1 MPAQLP
7 YAGIF
12 SSLQSK
18 FHLNPVLQLQN
29 SECGLACLCMI
40 ANAHGQHWRL
50 MDLRHKFPQTMKGAN
65 LKQLIDQSLALGFN
79 ARPIRLELD
88 ELHQL
93 ATPCI
98 LHWDLNHFVVLQ
110 KIKGAQ
116 VTLLDPALGV
126 RQITLAV
133 ASEHFTGVALEL
145 TPQAQFKTKPAP
157 KSFPLSQLTGNI
169 RGFGTSA
176 LQILALALVLE
187 LFAIFMPM
195 FNQAVVDDVLTSG
208 DHELL
213 SVLVAGFALI
223 LLIQSALSLARS
235 WWVMVLSQTVSI
247 QWLSNVFAH
256 LIRLPADW
264 FSQRHLGDISSRFG
278 AVHDIQRT
286 LTQTTL
292 ESLLDGFMAI
302 AALTMMFIYSPTL
315 TWMVLAA
322 SCLYAL
328 VRWISYSPFRHA
340 ASERLVLAGQ
350 EQSHFIET
358 LRAMTPLKLFAR
370 ENERCARWQSLM
382 VEVMNR
388 DFQTAKLNM
397 GFNVARTL
405 IFGLE
410 NLCVFWLGAK
420 IILASQSQTSG
431 TPVLTVGMLLAFI
444 SYKMQFTG
452 RVSALI
458 NQGIELKMLNLHRDR
473 LADIVLTPPEQDTPQ
488 GNMPANDLA
497 HLEAKLELRN
507 VSFRYSDAE
516 PWLFENVTLSIQAG
530 EHVAITGASGCGKT
544 TLLKILLGLLP
555 PTHGIV
561 LYGDM
566 PMGQLG
572 LSNVRRK
579 IGVVMQEDALLTG
592 SIADNIAFFDMTPNL
607 QKVEDCAKL
616 AEIHQDIL
624 RMPMAYHSLVGELGA
639 GLSGGQKQRILL
651 ARALYAQPSVLA
663 LDEATSHL
671 DMHNENAV
679 SHTLSRLK
687 LTRIV
692 IAHRP
697 ETIARADRQIN
708 FSMLKPHTASPL
720 TL

>member
-1 MPAQLP
+1 
-7 YAGIF
+7 
-12 SSLQSK
+12 
-18 FHLNPVLQLQN
+18 
-29 SECGLACLCMI
+29 
-40 ANAHGQHWRL
+40 
-50 MDLRHKFPQTMKGAN
+50 MDLRHKFPQTLKGAN
-65 LKQLIDQSLALGFN
+65 LKQLIDQSQVLGFN
-79 ARPIRLELD
+79 ARPVRLELE

-110 KIKGAQ
+110 KIKGQQ
-116 VTLLDPALGV
+116 VTLLDPALGL
-126 RQITLAV
+126 RNISLAI
-133 ASEHFTGVALEL
+133 ASQHFTGVALEL
-145 TPQAQFKTKPAP
+145 APHAQFKTKAAS

-169 RGFGTSA
+169 RGLGKSA
-176 LQILALALVLE
+176 AQILALAFVLE
-187 LFAIFMPM
+187 LFAIFMPL

-256 LIRLPADW
+256 LLKLPANW
-264 FSQRHLGDISSRFG
+264 FAQRHLGDIASRFG

-292 ESLLDGFMAI
+292 ESLLDGLMAI
-302 AALTMMFIYSPTL
+302 AALVMMFIYSPTL
-315 TWMVLAA
+315 TWVVLAA
-322 SCLYAL
+322 SALYAI
-328 VRWISYSPFRHA
+328 VRWISYTPFRHA

-370 ENERCARWQSLM
+370 ENERRTRWQSLM

-388 DFQTAKLNM
+388 DFQTSKLNM
-397 GFNVARTL
+397 GFNAARTL

-420 IILASQSQTSG
+420 IILASQAQNSG
-431 TPVLTVGMLLAFI
+431 NSVLTVGMLLAFI

-488 GNMPANDLA
+488 GNLPFNDLI
-497 HLEAKLELRN
+497 HLPASLELRN
-507 VSFRYSDAE
+507 VSFRYADTE
-516 PWLFENVTLSIQAG
+516 PWLFQDLNLNIQAG

-544 TLLKILLGLLP
+544 SLLKILLGLMA
-555 PTHGIV
+555 PTHGVV
-561 LYGDM
+561 LYGGV
-566 PMGQLG
+566 PVQQLG

-592 SIADNIAFFDMTPNL
+592 SIADNIAFFDLAPHQPTI
-607 QKVEDCAKL
+607 ERCAQL
-616 AEIHQDIL
+616 AEIHQDIM
-624 RMPMAYHSLVGELGA
+624 RMPMAYHTLIGELGS
-639 GLSGGQKQRILL
+639 GLSGGQKQRLLL
-651 ARALYAQPSVLA
+651 ARALYGQPTVLA

-671 DMHNENAV
+671 DMRNEQAV
-679 SHTLSRLK
+679 SQTLSQLQ

-697 ETIARADRQIN
+697 ETIARADRRIDLSDMN
-708 FSMLKPHTASPL
+708 G
-720 TL
+720 

>member
-1 MPAQLP
+1 
-7 YAGIF
+7 
-12 SSLQSK
+12 
-18 FHLNPVLQLQN
+18 
-29 SECGLACLCMI
+29 MI

-50 MDLRHKFPQTMKGAN
+50 MDLRHKFPQTLKGAN
-65 LKQLIDQSLALGFN
+65 LKQLIDQSLVLGFN
-79 ARPIRLELD
+79 ARPVRLELE

-93 ATPCI
+93 ALPCI

-110 KIKGAQ
+110 KIKGQQ
-116 VTLLDPALGV
+116 VSLLDPALGL
-126 RQITLAV
+126 RNISLTT
-133 ASEHFTGVALEL
+133 ASQHFTGVALEL
-145 TPQAQFKTKPAP
+145 TPQAQFKTKPVS

-169 RGFGTSA
+169 RGFGKSA
-176 LQILALALVLE
+176 LQILALAFVLE
-187 LFAIFMPM
+187 LFAIFMPL

-256 LIRLPADW
+256 LLKLPADW
-264 FSQRHLGDISSRFG
+264 FAQRHLGDISSRFG

-292 ESLLDGFMAI
+292 ESLLDGLMAI
-302 AALTMMFIYSPTL
+302 AALVMMFIYSPTL
-315 TWMVLAA
+315 TWVVLAA
-322 SCLYAL
+322 SALYAV
-328 VRWISYSPFRHA
+328 VRWISYAPFRHA

-370 ENERCARWQSLM
+370 ENERRARWQSLM

-397 GFNVARTL
+397 GFNAARTL

-420 IILASQSQTSG
+420 IILASQVQNSG
-431 TPVLTVGMLLAFI
+431 TSVLTVGMLLAFI

-452 RVSALI
+452 RISALI

-488 GNMPANDLA
+488 GNLPVNDLA
-497 HLEAKLELRN
+497 HLPASLELRN
-507 VSFRYSDAE
+507 VSFRYAESE
-516 PWLFENVTLSIQAG
+516 PWLFQNLNLCIQAG

-544 TLLKILLGLLP
+544 SLLKIILGLVT

-561 LYGDM
+561 LYGGV
-566 PMGQLG
+566 PVQQLG

-592 SIADNIAFFDMTPNL
+592 SIADNIAFFDLSPHQPTI
-607 QKVEDCAKL
+607 DSCAQL
-616 AEIHQDIL
+616 AEIHEDIM
-624 RMPMAYHSLVGELGA
+624 RMPMAYHTLVGELGS
-639 GLSGGQKQRILL
+639 GLSGGQKQRLLL
-651 ARALYAQPSVLA
+651 ARALYGQPTVLA

-671 DMHNENAV
+671 DMHNEHAV
-679 SHTLSRLK
+679 SQTLSQLQ

-697 ETIARADRQIN
+697 ETIARADRQIK
-708 FSMLKPHTASPL
+708 FSEFARQGEPALVH
-720 TL
+720 

>member
-1 MPAQLP
+1 
-7 YAGIF
+7 
-12 SSLQSK
+12 
-18 FHLNPVLQLQN
+18 
-29 SECGLACLCMI
+29 MI

-50 MDLRHKFPQTMKGAN
+50 MDLRHKFPQTLKGAN
-65 LKQLIDQSLALGFN
+65 LKQLIDQSQVLGFN
-79 ARPIRLELD
+79 ARPVRLELE

-110 KIKGAQ
+110 KIKGQQ
-116 VTLLDPALGV
+116 VTLIDPALGL
-126 RQITLAV
+126 RNISLAI
-133 ASEHFTGVALEL
+133 ASQHFTGVALEL
-145 TPQAQFKTKPAP
+145 APHAQFKTKAAS

-169 RGFGTSA
+169 RGLGKSA
-176 LQILALALVLE
+176 AQILALAFVLE
-187 LFAIFMPM
+187 LFAIFMPL

-256 LIRLPADW
+256 LLKLPANW
-264 FSQRHLGDISSRFG
+264 FAQRHLGDIASRFG

-292 ESLLDGFMAI
+292 ESLLDGLMAI
-302 AALTMMFIYSPTL
+302 AALVMMFIYSPTL
-315 TWMVLAA
+315 TWVVLAA
-322 SCLYAL
+322 SALYAL
-328 VRWISYSPFRHA
+328 VRWISYTPFRHA

-350 EQSHFIET
+350 EHSHFIET

-370 ENERCARWQSLM
+370 ENERRTRWQSLM

-397 GFNVARTL
+397 GFNAARTL

-420 IILASQSQTSG
+420 IILASQAQNSG
-431 TPVLTVGMLLAFI
+431 NSVLTVGMLLAFI

-488 GNMPANDLA
+488 GNLPFNDLI
-497 HLEAKLELRN
+497 HLPASLELRN
-507 VSFRYSDAE
+507 VSFRYADTE
-516 PWLFENVTLSIQAG
+516 PWLFQDLNLNIQAG

-544 TLLKILLGLLP
+544 SLLKILLGLMA
-555 PTHGIV
+555 PTHGVV
-561 LYGDM
+561 LYGGV
-566 PMGQLG
+566 PVQQLG

-592 SIADNIAFFDMTPNL
+592 SIADNIAFFDLAPHQPTI
-607 QKVEDCAKL
+607 ERCAQL
-616 AEIHQDIL
+616 AEIHQDIM
-624 RMPMAYHSLVGELGA
+624 RMPMAYHTLIGELGS
-639 GLSGGQKQRILL
+639 GLSGGQKQRLLL
-651 ARALYAQPSVLA
+651 ARALYGQPTVLA

-671 DMHNENAV
+671 DMHNEHAV
-679 SHTLSRLK
+679 SQTLSQLQ

-697 ETIARADRQIN
+697 ETIARADRQIDFCDIKN
-708 FSMLKPHTASPL
+708 KA
-720 TL
+720 

>member
-1 MPAQLP
+1 M
-7 YAGIF
+7 
-12 SSLQSK
+12 
-18 FHLNPVLQLQN
+18 NPVLQLQT
-29 SECGLACLCMI
+29 SECGLACLCMV

-50 MDLRHKFPQTMKGAN
+50 LDLRHKFPQTLKGAN

-79 ARPIRLELD
+79 ARPVRLELN
-88 ELHQL
+88 ELQQL
-93 ATPCI
+93 TTPCI

-110 KIKGAQ
+110 KINGRQ
-116 VTLLDPALGV
+116 VTILDPALGV
-126 RQITLAV
+126 RDMALAEV
-133 ASEHFTGVALEL
+133 SQHFTGVALEL
-145 TPQAQFKTKPAP
+145 TPQAQFKTQSTPP
-157 KSFPLSQLTGNI
+157 SFPLSQLTGNI
-169 RGFGTSA
+169 RGLGKSA
-176 LQILALALVLE
+176 LQILALAFVLE
-187 LFAIFMPM
+187 LFAIFMPL

-213 SVLVAGFALI
+213 SVLVLGFGLI
-223 LLIQSALSLARS
+223 LVIQAALSFARS

-247 QWLSNVFAH
+247 QWLSNVFSH
-256 LIRLPADW
+256 LVKLPADW
-264 FSQRHLGDISSRFG
+264 FLQRHLGDISSRFG
-278 AVHDIQRT
+278 AVHDIQKT

-302 AALTMMFIYSPTL
+302 AALSMMFVYSPTL
-315 TWMVLAA
+315 TWVVLAA
-322 SCLYAL
+322 SLLYAM
-328 VRWISYSPFRHA
+328 VRWISYAPLRHA

-358 LRAMTPLKLFAR
+358 LRTMTPLKLFAR
-370 ENERCARWQSLM
+370 ENERQSRWQSLM

-397 GFNVARTL
+397 GFNVARSL

-410 NLCVFWLGAK
+410 NLGVFWLGAK
-420 IILASQSQTSG
+420 IILASQANEHGNT
-431 TPVLTVGMLLAFI
+431 VFTVGMLLAFI

-458 NQGIELKMLNLHRDR
+458 NQGIELKMLHLHRDR

-497 HLEAKLELRN
+497 HLPASLELRN
-507 VSFRYSDAE
+507 VSFRYGDSD
-516 PWLFENVTLSIQAG
+516 PWLLQNLNLCIQAG

-544 TLLKILLGLLP
+544 TLLKILLGLVA
-555 PTHGIV
+555 PTQGTV
-561 LYGDM
+561 LYGGV
-566 PMGQLG
+566 PVIQLG
-572 LSNVRRK
+572 MSNVRRK

-592 SIADNIAFFDMTPNL
+592 SIADNIAFFDLTPN
-607 QKVEDCAKL
+607 QQRIEACAKL
-616 AEIHQDIL
+616 AEIHHDIA

-639 GLSGGQKQRILL
+639 GLSGGQKQRLLL
-651 ARALYAQPSVLA
+651 ARALYAQPAVLA

-671 DMHNENAV
+671 DIQNEQAV
-679 SHTLSRLK
+679 SQTLSQLN

-708 FSMLKPHTASPL
+708 FSEFAA
-720 TL
+720 

>member
-1 MPAQLP
+1 
-7 YAGIF
+7 
-12 SSLQSK
+12 
-18 FHLNPVLQLQN
+18 
-29 SECGLACLCMI
+29 MI

-50 MDLRHKFPQTMKGAN
+50 MDLRAKFPQSIKGAT
-65 LKQLIDQSLALGFN
+65 LKQLIDQSHVLGFN
-79 ARPIRLELD
+79 ARPVRLELE

-93 ATPCI
+93 PTPCI

-110 KIKGAQ
+110 KIKGSTL
-116 VTLLDPALGV
+116 TLLDPALGV
-126 RQITLAV
+126 RRMTRIE
-133 ASEHFTGVALEL
+133 ASQHFTGVALEL
-145 TPQAQFKTKPAP
+145 SPQNQFKTHTAP
-157 KSFPLSQLTGNI
+157 KSFPLAMLTGKI
-169 RGFGTSA
+169 QGFGKSA
-176 LQILALALVLE
+176 LQILALAFVLE
-187 LFAIFMPM
+187 IFAILMPM

-213 SVLVAGFALI
+213 SVLVLGFALI
-223 LLIQSALSLARS
+223 LLVQSALSFARS
-235 WWVMVLSQTVSI
+235 WWVIVLSQTMSI
-247 QWLSNVFAH
+247 QWLGNVFAH
-256 LIRLPADW
+256 LVKLPADW

-286 LTQTTL
+286 LTQTTI
-292 ESLLDGFMAI
+292 ESLLDGIMAV
-302 AALTMMFIYSPTL
+302 AALVMMFVYSPTL
-315 TWMVLAA
+315 TGVVLMA
-322 SCLYAL
+322 SALYAL

-340 ASERLVLAGQ
+340 ASERLVLAGH
-350 EQSHFIET
+350 EHSHFIET
-358 LRAMTPLKLFAR
+358 LRAMTPLKLFGR
-370 ENERCARWQSLM
+370 EQERRARWQSLM
-382 VEVMNR
+382 IEVMNR

-420 IILASQSQTSG
+420 TILASQTQDHSAAIF
-431 TPVLTVGMLLAFI
+431 TVGMLLAFI
-444 SYKMQFTG
+444 SYKIQFTS

-488 GNMPANDLA
+488 GNMPTHDLS
-497 HLEAKLELRN
+497 HLPASLELRN
-507 VSFRYSDAE
+507 VWFRYSEGE
-516 PWLFENVTLSIQAG
+516 PWLLQNLNLSIEAG

-544 TLLKILLGLLP
+544 SLLKILLGLLQ
-555 PTHGIV
+555 PTQGTV
-561 LYGDM
+561 LYGGV
-566 PMGQLG
+566 PINQLG
-572 LSNVRRK
+572 LANVRRK

-592 SIADNIAFFDMTPNL
+592 SIADNISFFDLTP
-607 QKVEDCAKL
+607 QQAKIEACARL
-616 AEIHQDIL
+616 AQIHQDIV
-624 RMPMAYHSLVGELGA
+624 RMPMAYHSLMGELGS

-679 SHTLSRLK
+679 SQTLSQLK

-708 FSMLKPHTASPL
+708 FNALGINAVAV
-720 TL
+720 